1 MSHLDEEQVVRA
13 AHVGGGPLEQGA
25 HRVAAALPVAATA
38 HLAGCNLCGE
48 RVGAQARLVAA
59 ARAVDRES
67 VGAITVPVFE
77 VALAPYLAG
86 LRPVR
91 SRTASAQRPVVA
103 NAATVPVALPAPG
116 LAASWRLA
124 ASVVGRQTRLLP
136 RLLSSLSLLGLVAA
150 VALAL
155 AVPAPGAAVRLFTAA
170 VTVVVLGG
178 AGAVCASRWDP
189 RHELLAAMP
198 VSPRVVFLARLV
210 LVLAADLLG
219 AVLASVAAALLG
231 LPVGVGQL
239 ILGWLGPALLA
250 AAVSVVLSVW
260 RSVWLGSMVGAAAW
274 LLGLLGSLPGTG
286 SSRAGV
292 AQLTPQWATTTTPW
306 MLALAL
312 ALLAAAVRIVGVTA
326 PARTS

>member
-1 MSHLDEEQVVRA
+1 VSHLDEEQVLRA
-13 AHVGGGPLEQGA
+13 ACVGGGPLEQ
-25 HRVAAALPVAATA
+25 RRRCMAAALAAA
-38 HLAGCNLCGE
+38 AADHLAGCNLCGE

-59 ARAVDRES
+59 ARVVDRES
-67 VGAITVPVFE
+67 VGAITVPAFE
-77 VALAPYLAG
+77 VALAPHLAE
-86 LRPVR
+86 LRPVG
-91 SRTASAQRPVVA
+91 SRTARARRPVVA
-103 NAATVPVALPAPG
+103 DAATVPVAVPAPG

-124 ASVVGRQTRLLP
+124 ASVVGRQARLLP

-155 AVPAPGAAVRLFTAA
+155 AVPVPDAAVRLFTAA
-170 VTVVVLGG
+170 VTVVVMGG

-219 AVLASVAAALLG
+219 AVLASLAAALLG
-231 LPVGVGQL
+231 LPIGVGQL

-274 LLGLLGSLPGTG
+274 LLGLLGSLPGPG

-292 AQLTPQWATTTTPW
+292 AHLTPQWATTTPG